1 MLFRRRSPLP
11 LFQKLRQAFWPR
23 AGWRRT
29 AIYVSHR
36 VRRLPGTPGHIAAGF
51 ACGAAVS
58 FTPFLGLHFV
68 SAALLALLLR
78 GSLLASAIGTV
89 VGNPWT
95 FPLIWAWIY
104 TLGCLIL
111 GSEHAACVHDSLS
124 LTELERSPFTTE
136 YLRDN
141 ILVFGLPM
149 TVGGLPTALVAWFA
163 FYWPVK
169 AAVASYQTARR
180 KRLENPRYKRHLR
193 KLEKAA
199 MKKAGREKAAS
210 AGAEAS
216 PAEAPADRG
225 GAEQARQGVPSR
237 HDA

>member
-11 LFQKLRQAFWPR
+11 LLHKLRHLFWPR
-23 AGWRRT
+23 AGWRRA

-36 VRRLPGTPGHIAAGF
+36 VRRLPGSPSHIAAGF

-58 FTPFLGLHFV
+58 FTPFLGLHFI

-78 GSLLASAIGTV
+78 GSMLASAIGTV

-104 TLGCLIL
+104 TLGCLVI
-111 GSEHAACVHDSLS
+111 GGDHPACLQSGQDLS
-124 LTELERSPFTTE
+124 DLEPAPFSTE

-141 ILVFGLPM
+141 LLLLGIPM
-149 TVGGLPTALVAWFA
+149 TVGGIPTAIAAWFL

-169 AAVASYQTARR
+169 GAVASYQKARR
-180 KRLENPRYKRHLR
+180 ARLERPRFKRRAR
-193 KLEKAA
+193 KHARAEDVAINDLET
-199 MKKAGREKAAS
+199 
-210 AGAEAS
+210 
-216 PAEAPADRG
+216 
-225 GAEQARQGVPSR
+225 
-237 HDA
+237 

>member
-11 LFQKLRQAFWPR
+11 VFSKLRHMVWPR
-23 AGWRRT
+23 AGWRRA

-36 VRRLPGTPGHIAAGF
+36 VRRLPGSPSHIAAGF

-95 FPLIWAWIY
+95 FPFIWAWSY
-104 TLGCLIL
+104 ALGCLVL
-111 GSEHAACVHDSLS
+111 GTEHQACVHDSLS
-124 LTELERSPFTTE
+124 VSNLEGSPFTTE

-141 ILVFGLPM
+141 ILILGIPL
-149 TVGGLPTALVAWFA
+149 TVGGLPTALLAWFV
-163 FYWPVK
+163 FYWPIK
-169 AAVASYQTARR
+169 GAVASYQKARR
-180 KRLENPRYKRHLR
+180 ARLENPRFKRR
-193 KLEKAA
+193 AQKVRDKLKERAKREAA
-199 MKKAGREKAAS
+199 RSSET
-210 AGAEAS
+210 
-216 PAEAPADRG
+216 ADM
-225 GAEQARQGVPSR
+225 ESKP
-237 HDA
+237 